1 MTQSTLEGYIKNVQ
15 NIVNYKNITDNDY
28 RGFFFQSILLKVILV
43 SFGYIDIVKNS

>member
-1 MTQSTLEGYIKNVQ
+1 MTQSTLEGYIKNIQ

-28 RGFFFQSILLKVILV
+28 RGFFQSILLKVILV

>member
-28 RGFFFQSILLKVILV
+28 RVLFSKSILLKVILV
-43 SFGYIDIVKNS
+43 SFGYIDIVENS